1 MASDCLPICLWF
13 ARTARAHHAAI
24 ASPKFGRYGLDDPQ
38 NALNWSFSSSAQGQY
53 ARVAG
58 DSDASH
64 RRVLLMRST
73 ANASFVSPGACFA
86 QNVSAADGAVVGA
99 NFTDECVDLI
109 AIDCDGLRTSRMSAS
124 TPRWVGC

>member
-1 MASDCLPICLWF
+1 MPLIF
-13 ARTARAHHAAI
+13 ARTARAHHGAI

-53 ARVAG
+53 ARVSGDSG

-73 ANASFVSPGACFA
+73 ANASLVSPGACFA
-86 QNVSAADGAVVGA
+86 PNVSAADGAVVGA

-109 AIDCDGLRTSRMSAS
+109 AIDCD
-124 TPRWVGC
+124 

>member
-1 MASDCLPICLWF
+1 MASDGLRLH
-13 ARTARAHHAAI
+13 AGAHRPC
-24 ASPKFGRYGLDDPQ
+24 SPRRHRVSQRYGLDDPQ

-53 ARVAG
+53 ARVSG

-73 ANASFVSPGACFA
+73 ANASFVSAGACFA

-99 NFTDECVDLI
+99 NFTDECVDLT
-109 AIDCDGLRTSRMSAS
+109 AIDCD
-124 TPRWVGC
+124 